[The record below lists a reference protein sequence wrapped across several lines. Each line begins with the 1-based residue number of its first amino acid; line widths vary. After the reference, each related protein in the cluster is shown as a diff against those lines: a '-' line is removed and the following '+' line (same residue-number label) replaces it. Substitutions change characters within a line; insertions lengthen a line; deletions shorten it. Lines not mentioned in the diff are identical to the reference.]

1 MRAIIYKYLFVSG
14 LLTHLLFVL
23 LLLWQPIILNKLT
36 SKVSGKYYQFQKN
49 REYEKLTLG
58 KKMTVAQEIDAAFLP
73 WKAHA
78 RLTANSKTTL
88 VNEKSF
94 PDLLSAVS
102 SLQDGDTIFIAE
114 GVHRTPIVIRKNDI
128 TIRGNGHVVFEKSA
142 AHGKGFI
149 LSQGNNLT
157 VENIECRHIS
167 VRDGNGA
174 CIRQEGKD
182 LTLNHVYFHNSQEG
196 VLETARETGFLKIYD
211 SRFERLGFNGQAH
224 GIYTNKAEVYIYQSL
239 FVAAKNE
246 GHAIKVRGRKLYIE
260 SSIIASLS
268 SDDSRLI
275 DMSNGGELTIKNSIL
290 EQGPKSENGQM
301 IGFGLEGLVY
311 ENNQVNLANN
321 TIFLDRIGVNKLLA
335 LPANG
340 DRNITVTHDKN
351 VVVGDG
357 GIENKRESN
366 SYFDSRSQLDF
377 PKFPYF
383 SPTFCRTGGECFLTR

>member
-1 MRAIIYKYLFVSG
+1 MRHLIYKYLFISG

-23 LLLWQPIILNKLT
+23 LILWQPLIINKFI
-36 SKVSGKYYQFQKN
+36 SKVSGKYYQFQIQ
-49 REYEKLTLG
+49 REYEELTQG
-58 KKMTVAQEIDAAFLP
+58 KNMTVAQEIDAAFLP
-73 WKAHA
+73 WQAHA
-78 RLTANSKTTL
+78 RITSNAKMTL

-94 PDLLSAVS
+94 PDLPSAVS
-102 SLQDGDTIFIAE
+102 SLQDGDTLLIAE

-142 AHGKGFI
+142 ARGKGFI

-182 LTLNHVYFHNSQEG
+182 LTLNHVYFHNSQGG
-196 VLETARETGFLKIYD
+196 VLETSRKMGFIKIYG
-211 SRFERLGFNGQAH
+211 SRFERLGYRGQSH
-224 GIYTNKAEVYIYQSL
+224 GIYTNKAEVSIYQSL

-275 DMSNGGELTIKNSIL
+275 DMSNGGELTIKSSIL

-366 SYFDSRSQLDF
+366 SYFDSRSELDF
-377 PKFPYF
+377 PNFPYF